1 VERSPINVCILNMP
15 VRTNYMFTLQT
26 IHEKVKVKRDQRM
39 KPTSV
44 LITNHYKTE
53 ILKCKQLH
61 QDTLTYSPLHF
72 SQVMNLTIHASHWW
86 LYFYHTISAFVLT
99 SCSVL
104 KQKQK
109 TKNLLQNLFTMY
121 ITTKHLSTAQAI
133 SLINTI
139 HDLSMFQL

>member
-1 VERSPINVCILNMP
+1 MNYIPKLISYLQTQHIQIKHSITEMLLRNLPIRWYCSLCFFCFLPLYIFASMKLIYNSYTILKVYYSVND
-15 VRTNYMFTLQT
+15 RTNYMFTLQT

-72 SQVMNLTIHASHWW
+72 SQVMNLTIHASHW
-86 LYFYHTISAFVLT
+86 
-99 SCSVL
+99 
-104 KQKQK
+104 
-109 TKNLLQNLFTMY
+109 
-121 ITTKHLSTAQAI
+121 
-133 SLINTI
+133 
-139 HDLSMFQL
+139 